1 MNLQTIK
8 ENINRGRLQL
18 DEINWLVNEIE
29 LYKLQETRMI
39 AQIKKMQQHTRLKQ
53 YWDMAKENLVIA
65 HKLDAAERE
74 IERLQVVAKSYE
86 AYKKAH

>member
-29 LYKLQETRMI
+29 LYKVQETKLI
-39 AQIKKMQQHTRLKQ
+39 AQIKKMQQHSRLKQ
-53 YWDMAKENLVIA
+53 YWEMAKENLFMA
-65 HKLDAAERE
+65 HKLDAAEKE
-74 IERLQVVAKSYE
+74 IERLQVVAKAYE
-86 AYKKAH
+86 AYKKAY